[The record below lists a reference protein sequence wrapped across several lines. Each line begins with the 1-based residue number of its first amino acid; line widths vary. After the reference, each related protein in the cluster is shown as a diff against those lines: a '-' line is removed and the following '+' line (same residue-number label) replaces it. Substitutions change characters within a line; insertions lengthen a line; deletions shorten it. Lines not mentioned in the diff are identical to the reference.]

1 MTPAPAD
8 LRARLAA
15 AMDRADRA
23 RANPL
28 DPEDWP
34 PVARLAGA
42 PVPPGFTAWRVGG
55 EDGPVTVLPSPRPSA
70 PLDFRQR
77 YLARVVANGT
87 GTCPLCGEAAG
98 ISGPDP
104 ERQQAGYRAL
114 PVTVGITHSP
124 QCPALFT
131 EEDRTWFDPRAVQ

>member
-1 MTPAPAD
+1 MTAPAD

-23 RANPL
+23 RANPS

-34 PVARLAGA
+34 PVTRLAGA

-55 EDGPVTVLPSPRPSA
+55 EDGHVTAMPSVRDSA
-70 PLDFRQR
+70 PLEFRQR
-77 YLARVVANGT
+77 YMARVVANGT
-87 GTCPLCGEAAG
+87 GLCPLCGEAAG

-104 ERQQAGYRAL
+104 EHGHLAGYRAV

-124 QCPALFT
+124 DCPALFT